1 MNLINKIKILIVH
14 ELIYFILDESIM
26 DGHFTV
32 YTVV

>member
-14 ELIYFILDESIM
+14 ELIYFILDEFIM